1 MSIRPEGR
9 IRVPCS
15 AWRSVPGGL
24 DAVVPLALTPRE
36 RRLTAAAAL
45 AVTASGLVAAAY
57 VTLWCVGARPDELF
71 LVLFLGVVGF
81 APVWAV
87 AAAGLR
93 LRQRLAG
100 AWVDTRALP
109 RPTFVLLAGA
119 PLVLLNTAWEALA
132 LGRGAPG
139 HLSGACHAGLRLH
152 ASTPMAAAR
161 RVALVAGGQALTE
174 RRAQA

>member
-119 PLVLLNTAWEALA
+119 PLVLLNTAWEALGPLDPWRWAAVLPAISAA
-132 LGRGAPG
+132 LATLAYGSTLRRRWQRRDASRWSPG
-139 HLSGACHAGLRLH
+139 V
-152 ASTPMAAAR
+152 R
-161 RVALVAGGQALTE
+161 R
-174 RRAQA
+174 